1 MKKYIKL
8 AVPIVLALAAIYA
21 CNKLSTPEIPAVS
34 GNNPMYVS
42 MDEAES
48 MLLEIMD
55 RMEAVGTKSSDG
67 GSARRT
73 ISGRY
78 SMSFSDATKSGD
90 EAPVVHVFNFEG
102 ESGFAIM
109 SGDKR
114 ITPLLAYTFKGS
126 LEAGDS
132 IDNPGLAIYMSK
144 LNNYISGLTLDTLGS
159 GQVIDPGGLIYGDVD
174 VTEMV
179 SGYCPVKWNQF
190 YPYNYLCPVDSA
202 SGRKC
207 LTGCT
212 ATAVAQLMACY
223 RYPESYNGYIFDWD
237 SMIEASNTYEPPVA
251 PPVYGDPEDPIDI
264 GDNDSTKPPIF
275 AGSVMYE
282 PEPDSAM
289 LQVAR
294 LMQQLGLPENL
305 NSFYTPYATYTSSS
319 AVGTTLKN
327 FGFSESEVID
337 FIELLNE
344 LRSGYYCIVHAEG
357 YEGDDLVS
365 SHCWL
370 LHGLMTVKYYN
381 VFNETYYFLCNFG
394 WGGLADGYY
403 LAEVFNMDEGPVFPD
418 VKSSEED
425 NYYKPTIYQGK
436 IRKLN
441 D

>member
-1 MKKYIKL
+1 
-8 AVPIVLALAAIYA
+8 
-21 CNKLSTPEIPAVS
+21 
-34 GNNPMYVS
+34 
-42 MDEAES
+42 
-48 MLLEIMD
+48 
-55 RMEAVGTKSSDG
+55 
-67 GSARRT
+67 
-73 ISGRY
+73 
-78 SMSFSDATKSGD
+78 MSFSDATKSGD

-179 SGYCPVKWNQF
+179 SGYCPVKWDQF

>member
-1 MKKYIKL
+1 
-8 AVPIVLALAAIYA
+8 
-21 CNKLSTPEIPAVS
+21 
-34 GNNPMYVS
+34 MYVS

-179 SGYCPVKWNQF
+179 SGYCPVKWDQF

>member
-1 MKKYIKL
+1 
-8 AVPIVLALAAIYA
+8 
-21 CNKLSTPEIPAVS
+21 
-34 GNNPMYVS
+34 MYVS

-90 EAPVVHVFNFEG
+90 EAPVVHVFNFED

>member
-1 MKKYIKL
+1 MKKYMKL
-8 AVPIVLALAAIYA
+8 AVPVVLALAAIYA
-21 CNKLSTPEIPAVS
+21 CNKLSVPEITDVS
-34 GNNPMYVS
+34 GDNPMYVS
-42 MDEAES
+42 IDEAES

-55 RMEAVGTKSSDG
+55 RMDAIGTKSDG
-67 GSARRT
+67 GSVRRT

-78 SMSFSDATKSGD
+78 SKIFSDATKSGD
-90 EAPVVHVFNFEG
+90 EVPVVHVFNFED

-109 SGDKR
+109 SADR
-114 ITPLLAYTFKGS
+114 RVAPMLAFAFKGC
-126 LEAGDS
+126 LEAGDP

-144 LNNYISGLTLDTLGS
+144 LNNYISRLTLDTLS
-159 GQVIDPGGLIYGDVD
+159 SDQVIDQDDLIYGDVY

-179 SGYCPVKWNQF
+179 SGYCPVKWNQS

-202 SGRKC
+202 LGLKC

-223 RYPESYNGYIFDWD
+223 KYPESYNGYTFDWD
-237 SMIEASNTYEPPVA
+237 SMIEASNAYELPVA
-251 PPVYGDPEDPIDI
+251 PPVEDPEDPINI
-264 GDNDSTKPPIF
+264 GDNDSTKPPIS
-275 AGSVMYE
+275 AGSIMYE
-282 PEPDSAM
+282 PEPDSAIF
-289 LQVAR
+289 QVAR

-305 NSFYTPYATYTSSS
+305 NNFYTPYATYTSSS

-327 FGFSESEVID
+327 FGFSESEIID

-344 LRSGYYCIVHAEG
+344 LRSGYYCFVHAEG
-357 YEGDDLVS
+357 YEGDDLVG

-418 VKSSEED
+418 VKSSEEGS
-425 NYYKPTIYQGK
+425 YYKPTIYQGR

-441 D
+441 N

>member
-55 RMEAVGTKSSDG
+55 RMEAVSDG

>member
-55 RMEAVGTKSSDG
+55 RSDG

>member
-21 CNKLSTPEIPAVS
+21 CNKLSAPEIPTVS

-55 RMEAVGTKSSDG
+55 RMEAVGTKSSDD
-67 GSARRT
+67 GSTRRT

-90 EAPVVHVFNFEG
+90 EAPVVHVFNFED

-223 RYPESYNGYIFDWD
+223 RYPESYNGYTFDWD

-370 LHGLMTVKYYN
+370 LHGLMAVKYYN

-418 VKSSEED
+418 VKSSEKG
-425 NYYKPTIYQGK
+425 NYYKPTIYQGR
-436 IRKLN
+436 IRK
-441 D
+441 